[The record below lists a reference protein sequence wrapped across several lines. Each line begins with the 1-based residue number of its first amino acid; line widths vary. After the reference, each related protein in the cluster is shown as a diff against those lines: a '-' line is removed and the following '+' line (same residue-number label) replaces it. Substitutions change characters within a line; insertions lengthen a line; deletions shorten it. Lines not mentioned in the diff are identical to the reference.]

1 MVARCYYFLC
11 PDISGASGGMAV
23 SYDVVAA
30 LREDGHEAAVVHM
43 TAGATYTNT
52 RFRPPTFYTHALDD
66 VAIRRAGV
74 LRGTYERARLMRRRL
89 RGGPNPRLVLRPD
102 DVLVVP
108 EFMLS
113 RVVEAFPDQPKI
125 VFVQNSFSH
134 LRTCSDALARGLDPD
149 RGVLLRIGIS
159 DSCMAALDLI
169 GTSPVAYCRVVPNL
183 ALFPY
188 RADKS
193 KVVSYMPR
201 KRRAEARIIHAA
213 LERRGRLNGYT
224 LQPIDGMPQQRVAE
238 ILGDS
243 RIFISLLH
251 EEALGFPAMEAMAA
265 GCVVVGYTGFGTR
278 EYFTD
283 ETGIVIEEGNTA
295 GLVHAVEAAIAEYE
309 ADPARLDRVR
319 AEGARVVRSTYD
331 EALFREELR
340 RAWRMLD
347 TAG

>member
-43 TAGATYTNT
+43 SAGATYTNT
-52 RFRPPTFYTHALDD
+52 RFRPPTFYTHALED
-66 VAIRRAGV
+66 VAVRRAGFM
-74 LRGTYERARLMRRRL
+74 RGSYERARLLRRRL
-89 RGGPNPRLVLRPD
+89 RGGRNPRLVLRPD
-102 DVLVVP
+102 DVLIVP
-108 EFMLS
+108 EFMMS
-113 RVVEAFPDQPKI
+113 WVIEAFPDQPKV

-134 LRTCSDALARGLDPD
+134 LRACSDALARGLDPD

-159 DSCMAALDLI
+159 DSCMKALELI

-183 ALFPY
+183 SLFPY
-188 RADKS
+188 RAEKA

-201 KRRAEARIIHAA
+201 KRRVEARIIHAA
-213 LERRGRLNGYT
+213 LERRGKLNGYR
-224 LQPIDGMPQQRVAE
+224 LQPVDGMTQERVAE
-238 ILGDS
+238 ILGES

-265 GCVVVGYTGFGTR
+265 GCIVVGYTGFGTR

-283 ETGIVIEEGNTA
+283 KTGIVTEEGDTA
-295 GLVHAVEAAIAEYE
+295 GLVEAVEAAIAEYE

-347 TAG
+347 PAG

>member
-23 SYDVVAA
+23 SYDTVAA
-30 LREDGHEAAVVHM
+30 LREDGYEAAVVHM

-52 RFRPPTFYTHALDD
+52 RFRVPTFYTHAIEN
-66 VAIRRAGV
+66 VAIRRAGL
-74 LRGTYERARLMRRRL
+74 LRGTYECARITRRRL
-89 RGGPNPRLVLRPD
+89 RGGSNPRLVLRPQ

-113 RVVEAFPDQPKI
+113 QAIEAFPGQPKV
-125 VFVQNSFSH
+125 VFVQNSFSY

-149 RGVLLRIGIS
+149 RGVLLRVGIS
-159 DSCMAALDLI
+159 DSCMQALDLI
-169 GTSPVAYCRVVPNL
+169 GTSAVAYCRVVPNL
-183 ALFPY
+183 SLFPY
-188 RADKS
+188 RAEKS

-201 KRRAEARIIHAA
+201 KRRSEARIIHAA
-213 LERRGRLNGYT
+213 LERRGRLMGYT
-224 LQPIDGMPQQRVAE
+224 LQPIDGVRQERVAE
-238 ILGDS
+238 ILGES

-265 GCVVVGYTGFGTR
+265 GCVVLGYTGFGTR

-283 ETGIVIEEGNTA
+283 ATGIVIEEGNTA

-319 AEGARVVRSTYD
+319 AEGARLVRSTYD
-331 EALFREELR
+331 EALFRDELR
-340 RAWRMLD
+340 QAWRMLD
-347 TAG
+347 HAG